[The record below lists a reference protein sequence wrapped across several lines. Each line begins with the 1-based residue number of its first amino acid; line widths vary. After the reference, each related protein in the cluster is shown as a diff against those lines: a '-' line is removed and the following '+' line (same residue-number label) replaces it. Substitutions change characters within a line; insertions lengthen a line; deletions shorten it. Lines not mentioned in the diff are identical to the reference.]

1 MKRMLLCCVLLSS
14 IAFPLATFAQ
24 TPSGSSQADQ
34 PAAMAKVDINKADA
48 PTLALALDGI
58 GLAKAQDIVA
68 HREKFG
74 EFKSLDDLEQVKGIG
89 PATIA
94 RNRDRILFNTKE

>member
-1 MKRMLLCCVLLSS
+1 
-14 IAFPLATFAQ
+14 
-24 TPSGSSQADQ
+24 
-34 PAAMAKVDINKADA
+34 MAKVDINKADA

-94 RNRDRILFNTKE
+94 RNRDRILFITKE